1 MECLG
6 WIQLKLHFLSLTT
19 FKIIFAALWM
29 MSCFSLC
36 KPFPGETQR
45 CKLIA
50 TLSSFS
56 IHVQMSSTFRFQQFK
71 ALRLAFIRPRPQS
84 RNTLYFFRIPII
96 RRIFF
101 SFLENVYLVENTPA
115 LIIEYYDINI
125 FIEKSILI
133 YPPLSILSGI
143 LHCTERTL
151 FKKNKKNANYNQ
163 LECLGEWFMTLL
175 SLDLLWKSSL

>member
-1 MECLG
+1 MDTAQTSFPILDDVQNYFRGLVDDVLFFTLQTLPRRDATLQAHRYSIVILNTCSDE
-6 WIQLKLHFLSLTT
+6 LHFSVPAVQS
-19 FKIIFAALWM
+19 FKV
-29 MSCFSLC
+29 
-36 KPFPGETQR
+36 
-45 CKLIA
+45 
-50 TLSSFS
+50 S
-56 IHVQMSSTFRFQQFK
+56 IHQATPTESK
-71 ALRLAFIRPRPQS
+71 
-84 RNTLYFFRIPII
+84 YPIFLPYSNYKED
-96 RRIFF
+96 FF

-133 YPPLSILSGI
+133 YPSLSILSGI